1 MENLAGT
8 NKKTY
13 FIFRVAGP
21 LAINTHDAYLEE
33 GEHEGMR
40 ASAYLKASK
49 RIPILFPKEE
59 VTSVVWGFDT
69 LYFFNQEKCFASARV
84 SGEDI

>member
-33 GEHEGMR
+33 GEHEGSR
-40 ASAYLKASK
+40 AVTYLKASK